1 MFLVAALFLSLFVSL
16 AHANPALHG
25 TWSAV
30 VDGAP
35 LVIEFGENANGKVNG
50 QPIRWQTIGAMLLLE
65 QQGAVQS
72 YQWQAKGGK
81 LHVSGGDL
89 DGAVA
94 FTRGTRAA
102 DAARKKEASAPKT
115 AQASGGQELVG
126 KWCNMAQF
134 TANRGGGSSRMECFE
149 LHPDGSYTYQYEGS
163 MSATAPGMWGGTAS
177 QGSDAGRWRFD
188 GRRLTAQSRNG
199 KVSTYALETRNHP
212 TNTRDPMICL
222 DGTCSVTFYNKA
234 PW

>member
-1 MFLVAALFLSLFVSL
+1 MRIIPALLLSLAIGL

-89 DGAVA
+89 DSVVA
-94 FTRGTRAA
+94 FTRGTRAV
-102 DAARKKEASAPKT
+102 DAARKKEASAPKA

-126 KWCNMAQF
+126 KWCNLAQF
-134 TANRGGGSSRMECFE
+134 TANRGGSSRMECFE
-149 LHPDGSYTYQYEGS
+149 LKADGTYTYSYEGS
-163 MSATAPGMWGGTAS
+163 MSASAPGMHGGTAS
-177 QGSDAGRWRFD
+177 QSSDAGRWRFD
-188 GRRLTAQSRNG
+188 GRRLTARSRNG
-199 KVSTYALETRNHP
+199 KVSTYALEKRNHP
-212 TNTRDPMICL
+212 KNRRDPMICL
-222 DGTCSVTFYNKA
+222 DGTCYVTFYNKP